1 MQLVKQ
7 IANSVELITFRIVQV
22 NNLARTAVQES
33 TLLEMAKHRAKSV
46 ELASMAMALAVMSV
60 LEGGFVI
67 IPNLLT

>member
-33 TLLEMAKHRAKSV
+33 TLLELAKHRAKSV
-46 ELASMAMALAVMSV
+46 ELASMALEMAVTNV
-60 LEGGFVI
+60 LQDGTVQM
-67 IPNLLT
+67 